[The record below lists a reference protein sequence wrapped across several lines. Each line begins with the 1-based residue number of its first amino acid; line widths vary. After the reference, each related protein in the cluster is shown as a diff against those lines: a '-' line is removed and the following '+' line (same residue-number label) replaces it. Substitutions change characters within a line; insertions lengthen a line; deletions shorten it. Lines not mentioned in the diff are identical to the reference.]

1 MSPLIAALKKWL
13 LAGMLVVVPATI
25 TILVLRWVVSS
36 LDGIF
41 DVLPRSWHPDTLI
54 GAHIPGLGIIAALL
68 LLLLIGG
75 IASNFVGK
83 KLVVYWDL
91 MMGRIPVVS
100 SIYNSV
106 KQVSDTLFS
115 DSGNAFR
122 KAMLV
127 QWPHPGCWTIAFL
140 TGHPD
145 SQTTDLLGSLGAEDC
160 LSLYVPTTPNP
171 TGGYFVMVPRKN
183 CHELD
188 MSVDQALKY
197 IISMGVVAPQ
207 LLPVQDE
214 ARTKTQSDLHQN
226 S

>member
-1 MSPLIAALKKWL
+1 MQVLINTIKKWL
-13 LAGMLVVVPATI
+13 LAGLLVVVPATI
-25 TILVLRWVVSS
+25 TILVLRWVVGS

-41 DVLPRSWHPDTLI
+41 DVLPQSWHPDTLLHM
-54 GAHIPGLGIIAALL
+54 HIPGLGIIAALL
-68 LLLLIGG
+68 LLLVIGG
-75 IASNFVGK
+75 IASNFIGRQ
-83 KLVVYWDL
+83 LVVYWDL
-91 MMGRIPVVS
+91 LMGRIPVVS

-145 SQTTDLLGSLGAEDC
+145 SHTADLLRNLGAEDC

-171 TGGYFVMVPRKN
+171 TGGYFVMVPRKD

-188 MSVDQALKY
+188 MTVDQALKY
-197 IISMGVVAPQ
+197 IISIGVVAPQ
-207 LLPVQDE
+207 LLPVQE
-214 ARTKTQSDLHQN
+214 N
-226 S
+226 STVSPSEKL

>member
-1 MSPLIAALKKWL
+1 MQALITGLKKWL
-13 LAGMLVVVPATI
+13 LAGLLVVVPATI

-54 GAHIPGLGIIAALL
+54 GTHIPGLGIIAAA
-68 LLLLIGG
+68 LLLLIIGA

-127 QWPHPGCWTIAFL
+127 QWPHQGSWTIAFL

-145 SQTTDLLGSLGAEDC
+145 SHTADLLADLGAEDC

-171 TGGYFVMVPRKN
+171 TGGYFVMVPRKH

-188 MSVDQALKY
+188 MTVDQALKY

-207 LLPVQDE
+207 LLPVQE
-214 ARTKTQSDLHQN
+214 QASSSPERSL
-226 S
+226 

>member
-1 MSPLIAALKKWL
+1 MPTLITAIKKWL
-13 LAGMLVVVPATI
+13 LAGLLVVVPATI
-25 TILVLRWVVSS
+25 TILVLRWVVNS
-36 LDGIF
+36 LDSIF

-54 GAHIPGLGIIAALL
+54 GAHIPGLGIIAAAV

-91 MMGRIPVVS
+91 LMGRIPVVS

-122 KAMLV
+122 KAVLL
-127 QWPHPGCWTIAFL
+127 QWPHEGCWTIGFL

-145 SQTTDLLGSLGAEDC
+145 SNTADLLHSLGAEDC
-160 LSLYVPTTPNP
+160 LSIYVPTTPNP

-207 LLPVQDE
+207 LLPVKDDANPASQ
-214 ARTKTQSDLHQN
+214 THQT

>member
-1 MSPLIAALKKWL
+1 MQALIAAIKKWL
-13 LAGMLVVVPATI
+13 LAGLLVVVPATI
-25 TILVLRWVVSS
+25 TILVLRWVVNS

-75 IASNFVGK
+75 IASNFIGRQ
-83 KLVVYWDL
+83 LVVYWDL
-91 MMGRIPVVS
+91 LMGRIPVVS

-127 QWPHPGCWTIAFL
+127 QWPHQGSWTIAFL

-145 SQTTDLLGSLGAEDC
+145 SQTAELLHSLGAEDC

-171 TGGYFVMVPRKN
+171 TGGYFIMLPRAQ

-188 MSVDQALKY
+188 MTVDQALKY

-214 ARTKTQSDLHQN
+214 ARTTTLSDLHQN